1 MALEMTAQNPSEE
14 EVVIVDGP
22 SASPRGAAARYS
34 PPKSSASVIE
44 GVFVYDSF
52 FLSTQG
58 IH

>member
-1 MALEMTAQNPSEE
+1 MTAQNPSEE

-34 PPKSSASVIE
+34 PPKSSASEIE